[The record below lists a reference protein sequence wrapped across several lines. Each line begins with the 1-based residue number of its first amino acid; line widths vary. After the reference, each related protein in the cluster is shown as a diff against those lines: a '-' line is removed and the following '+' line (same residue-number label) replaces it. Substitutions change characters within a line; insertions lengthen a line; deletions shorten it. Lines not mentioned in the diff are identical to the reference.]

1 MFFEQLKK
9 ACDMRNITV
18 TAVTAQ
24 LNMSKSNVTNW
35 KNGTMP
41 NGEVLV
47 RLSELLKVSTDFLLK
62 GDRAEPIKTDNS
74 VRSGDMT
81 NSKIVTG
88 YKNHYITDDNTP
100 TEAMY
105 SGIFKRLDNL
115 SETQCYRAIADIIEL
130 LDEKY
135 QVE

>member
-1 MFFEQLKK
+1 
-9 ACDMRNITV
+9 MRNITV

-24 LNMSKSNVTNW
+24 LNISESNVTNW

-41 NGEVLV
+41 NREVSV
-47 RLSELLKVSTDFLLK
+47 RLSELLKLSTDFLLK
-62 GDRAEPIKTDNS
+62 VDNAEQIKTDNS
-74 VRSGDMT
+74 VHAGDMT

-88 YKNHYITDDNTP
+88 YKNHCITDDNIP

-105 SGIFKRLDNL
+105 SGIFKCIDNL

-135 QVE
+135 QAE